1 MFCVKLEDSSSVN
14 GGVSVNSIFPHVF
27 GQERVKQAWAKAIE
41 NHRMASTSIFYGEE
55 GLGKT
60 TAALDLAAALTHI
73 SPDKVWNENNAPAW
87 LDDENKSLLYML
99 DAHVFYMKPITDVL
113 QIGQFV
119 ELGDYI
125 QHFDDSPHVC
135 IIDEAQT
142 MGAPIANAWLKTLEE
157 PKENLF
163 FILISHNLE
172 RMLPTVVSRAEL
184 FRFMP
189 LDRDDFQNFV
199 IARRKEFSGLKIPE
213 DIEKAKIPEDIE
225 KAYRLCAGNPGAAL
239 NFYGA
244 GGESAYDWA
253 KHFWK
258 IVTFDSMPLTRLAG
272 ISPKTNRKELL
283 RNLSWCIAI
292 GRNLML
298 LNEVA
303 DEADMF
309 SLITQEEREIAPSWA
324 DGKAQAAVKILEK
337 AEKALRHS
345 ISVRDVINMLAVN
358 MVWIRK
364 GVHL

>member
-225 KAYRLCAGNPGAAL
+225 KAYKLCAGNPGAAL
-239 NFYGA
+239 NFYGV
-244 GGESAYDWA
+244 GGKSAYDWA

-309 SLITQEEREIAPSWA
+309 SLITQEEREFAPSWA

-337 AEKALRHS
+337 SEKALRHS

>member
-1 MFCVKLEDSSSVN
+1 M
-14 GGVSVNSIFPHVF
+14 NSIFPHVF

-87 LDDENKSLLYML
+87 LDDDEKKSLLYML
-99 DAHVFYMKPITDVL
+99 DAHVFYMKPLTDVL
-113 QIGQFV
+113 QIDQFRK
-119 ELGDYI
+119 LGDYI

-189 LDRDDFQNFV
+189 LDRDGFQNFV
-199 IARRKEFSGLKIPE
+199 IARREEFSDLKIPE
-213 DIEKAKIPEDIE
+213 DIEKAYK
-225 KAYRLCAGNPGAAL
+225 LCAGNPEAAL

-309 SLITQEEREIAPSWA
+309 SLITQEEREFAPSWA

>member
-1 MFCVKLEDSSSVN
+1 M
-14 GGVSVNSIFPHVF
+14 NSIFPHVF

-87 LDDENKSLLYML
+87 LDDDEKKSLLYML
-99 DAHVFYMKPITDVL
+99 DAHVFYMKPLTDVL
-113 QIGQFV
+113 QIEQFRK
-119 ELGDYI
+119 LGDYI

-157 PKENLF
+157 PKDNLF

-189 LDRDDFQNFV
+189 LDRDGFQNFV
-199 IARRKEFSGLKIPE
+199 IARREEFSGLKIPE
-213 DIEKAKIPEDIE
+213 DIEN
-225 KAYRLCAGNPGAAL
+225 AYKLCAGNPGAAL

-272 ISPKTNRKELL
+272 ISLKTNRKELL

-292 GRNLML
+292 GINLML
-298 LNEVA
+298 LNEVSE
-303 DEADMF
+303 EADMF
-309 SLITQEEREIAPSWA
+309 SLISTEEREFAPSWKEGRA
-324 DGKAQAAVKILEK
+324 EAALELLQK
-337 AEKALRHS
+337 AETALRHS

>member
-1 MFCVKLEDSSSVN
+1 M
-14 GGVSVNSIFPHVF
+14 NSIFPHVF

-87 LDDENKSLLYML
+87 LDDEEKSPLYML
-99 DAHVFYMKPITDVL
+99 DAHVFYMKPLTDVL

-189 LDRDDFQNFV
+189 LDRDGFQNFV
-199 IARRKEFSGLKIPE
+199 IARSEEFSGLKIPE
-213 DIEKAKIPEDIE
+213 DIEQ
-225 KAYRLCAGNPGAAL
+225 AYKLCAGNPGAAL

>member
-1 MFCVKLEDSSSVN
+1 M
-14 GGVSVNSIFPHVF
+14 NSIFPHVF

-41 NHRMASTSIFYGEE
+41 KHRMASTSIFYGEE

-87 LDDENKSLLYML
+87 LDDDEKKSLLYML
-99 DAHVFYMKPITDVL
+99 DAHVFYMKPLTDVL
-113 QIGQFV
+113 QIDQFRK
-119 ELGDYI
+119 LGDYI

-189 LDRDDFQNFV
+189 LDRDGFQNFV
-199 IARRKEFSGLKIPE
+199 IARREEFSGLKIPE
-213 DIEKAKIPEDIE
+213 DIEKAYK
-225 KAYRLCAGNPGAAL
+225 LCAGNPGAAL

-298 LNEVA
+298 LNEVV

-309 SLITQEEREIAPSWA
+309 SLITQEEREFAPSWA

>member
-1 MFCVKLEDSSSVN
+1 M
-14 GGVSVNSIFPHVF
+14 NSIFPHVF

-163 FILISHNLE
+163 FILIAHNLE

-189 LDRDDFQNFV
+189 LDRDGFQNFV
-199 IARRKEFSGLKIPE
+199 IARREELSGLKIPE
-213 DIEKAKIPEDIE
+213 DIEKAYK
-225 KAYRLCAGNPGAAL
+225 LCAGNPGSAL

-309 SLITQEEREIAPSWA
+309 SLITQEEWEIAPSWA

>member
-1 MFCVKLEDSSSVN
+1 M
-14 GGVSVNSIFPHVF
+14 NSIFPHVF

-87 LDDENKSLLYML
+87 LDDDEKKSLLYML
-99 DAHVFYMKPITDVL
+99 DAHVFYMKPLTDVL
-113 QIGQFV
+113 QIDQFRK
-119 ELGDYI
+119 LGDYI

-189 LDRDDFQNFV
+189 LDRETFQAFVNTRRAELPGLESSEDF
-199 IARRKEFSGLKIPE
+199 
-213 DIEKAKIPEDIE
+213 E
-225 KAYRLCAGNPGAAL
+225 KAYKLCAGNPGAAL

-244 GGESAYDWA
+244 GGQNAYDWA
-253 KHFWK
+253 KRFWE
-258 IVTFDSMPLTRLAG
+258 IVTSDPMPLTRLAG
-272 ISPKTNRKELL
+272 ITLKMDRKELL

-298 LNEVA
+298 LNEVSE
-303 DEADMF
+303 EADMF
-309 SLITQEEREIAPSWA
+309 FLISPEEREFAPSWKEGRA
-324 DGKAQAAVKILEK
+324 EAALELLQK
-337 AEKALRHS
+337 AETALRHS

>member
-1 MFCVKLEDSSSVN
+1 
-14 GGVSVNSIFPHVF
+14 
-27 GQERVKQAWAKAIE
+27 
-41 NHRMASTSIFYGEE
+41 
-55 GLGKT
+55 
-60 TAALDLAAALTHI
+60 
-73 SPDKVWNENNAPAW
+73 
-87 LDDENKSLLYML
+87 ML
-99 DAHVFYMKPITDVL
+99 DAHVFYMKPLTDVL
-113 QIGQFV
+113 QIDQFRK
-119 ELGDYI
+119 LGDYI

-142 MGAPIANAWLKTLEE
+142 MGAPIASAWLKTLEE

-189 LDRDDFQNFV
+189 LDRDGFQNFV
-199 IARRKEFSGLKIPE
+199 IARREEFSGLKIPE
-213 DIEKAKIPEDIE
+213 DIEKAYK
-225 KAYRLCAGNPGAAL
+225 LCAGNPGAAL

-298 LNEVA
+298 LNEVSE
-303 DEADMF
+303 EADMF
-309 SLITQEEREIAPSWA
+309 SLISPEEREFAPSWKEGRA
-324 DGKAQAAVKILEK
+324 EAALELLQK
-337 AEKALRHS
+337 AETALRHS

>member
-1 MFCVKLEDSSSVN
+1 M
-14 GGVSVNSIFPHVF
+14 NSIFPHVF

-87 LDDENKSLLYML
+87 LDGDEKKSLLYML
-99 DAHVFYMKPITDVL
+99 DAHVFYMKPLTDVL
-113 QIGQFV
+113 QIDQFRK
-119 ELGDYI
+119 LGDYI

-189 LDRDDFQNFV
+189 LDRDGFQNFV
-199 IARRKEFSGLKIPE
+199 IARREEFSGLKIPE
-213 DIEKAKIPEDIE
+213 DIEKAYK
-225 KAYRLCAGNPGAAL
+225 LCAGNPGVAL

-309 SLITQEEREIAPSWA
+309 SLITQEEREFAPSWA

>member
-1 MFCVKLEDSSSVN
+1 
-14 GGVSVNSIFPHVF
+14 
-27 GQERVKQAWAKAIE
+27 
-41 NHRMASTSIFYGEE
+41 
-55 GLGKT
+55 
-60 TAALDLAAALTHI
+60 
-73 SPDKVWNENNAPAW
+73 
-87 LDDENKSLLYML
+87 ML
-99 DAHVFYMKPITDVL
+99 DAHVFYMKPLTDVL
-113 QIGQFV
+113 QIDQFRK
-119 ELGDYI
+119 LGDYI

-189 LDRDDFQNFV
+189 LDRDGFQNFV
-199 IARRKEFSGLKIPE
+199 IARREEFSDLKIPE
-213 DIEKAKIPEDIE
+213 DIEKAYK
-225 KAYRLCAGNPGAAL
+225 LCAGNPGAAL

-309 SLITQEEREIAPSWA
+309 SLITQEEREFAPSWA

>member
-213 DIEKAKIPEDIE
+213 DIEKA
-225 KAYRLCAGNPGAAL
+225 YRLCAGNPGAAL

-244 GGESAYDWA
+244 GGENAYDWA

>member
-189 LDRDDFQNFV
+189 LDRDGFQNFV
-199 IARRKEFSGLKIPE
+199 IARGEELSGLKTPE
-213 DIEKAKIPEDIE
+213 DIEKT
-225 KAYRLCAGNPGAAL
+225 YRLCAGNPGAAL

-253 KHFWK
+253 KHFWE

>member
-1 MFCVKLEDSSSVN
+1 M
-14 GGVSVNSIFPHVF
+14 NSIFPHVF

-87 LDDENKSLLYML
+87 LDDDEKKSLLYML
-99 DAHVFYMKPITDVL
+99 DAHVFYMKPLTDVL
-113 QIGQFV
+113 QIDQFRK
-119 ELGDYI
+119 LGDYI

-189 LDRDDFQNFV
+189 LDRDGFQNFV
-199 IARRKEFSGLKIPE
+199 IARREEFSGLKIPE
-213 DIEKAKIPEDIE
+213 DIEKAYK
-225 KAYRLCAGNPGAAL
+225 LCVGNPGAAL

-244 GGESAYDWA
+244 DGESAYDWA

-309 SLITQEEREIAPSWA
+309 SLITQEEREFAPSWA